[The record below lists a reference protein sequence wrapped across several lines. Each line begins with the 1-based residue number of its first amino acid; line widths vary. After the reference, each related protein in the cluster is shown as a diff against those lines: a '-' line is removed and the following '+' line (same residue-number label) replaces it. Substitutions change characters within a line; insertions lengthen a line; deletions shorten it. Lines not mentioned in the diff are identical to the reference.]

1 MPAPGTNPVFRL
13 LFVCTGNICRSAA
26 AEGLARQAFLRLG
39 DVGGRVEVRSAGT
52 RAVVGAPVHPD
63 TAVVVRELGGDPGGF
78 AAQRLTPAM
87 VRESDLVLTMTRDHR
102 RLALGLDP
110 RALSRVFTL
119 REAADVL
126 GRTADAPGAT
136 PATGGGGD
144 RTLAQVMAAGRALRV
159 SSSADDIVD
168 PIDREP
174 EVHRYVVETIAVS
187 LRPVVEALRSHLS
200 GAEGSAR
207 AVPGAVG
214 GHSL

>member
-1 MPAPGTNPVFRL
+1 MPAPGTTPVFRL

-26 AEGLARQAFLRLG
+26 AERLARQALLQLG
-39 DVGGRVEVRSAGT
+39 DVGCRVEVTSAGT

-63 TAVVVRELGGDPGGF
+63 TAVAVRDLGGDPGGF
-78 AAQRLTPAM
+78 AAQRLTASM

-126 GRTADAPGAT
+126 GRTAATGAA
-136 PATGGGGD
+136 PATGVAGD
-144 RTLAQVMAAGRALRV
+144 RTLAQVMAAGRAMRS
-159 SSSADDIVD
+159 SSSADDIED

-174 EVHRYVVETIAVS
+174 EVHRYVVETIAAS
-187 LRPVVEALRSHLS
+187 LRPVVEALRSHLPTVE
-200 GAEGSAR
+200 A
-207 AVPGAVG
+207 
-214 GHSL
+214 